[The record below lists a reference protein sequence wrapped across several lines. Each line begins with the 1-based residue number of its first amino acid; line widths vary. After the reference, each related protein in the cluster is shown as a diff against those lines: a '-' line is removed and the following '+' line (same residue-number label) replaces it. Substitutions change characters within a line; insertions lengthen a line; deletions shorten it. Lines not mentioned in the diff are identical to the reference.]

1 MGDKGRLLV
10 LPMVALSLAFF
21 VVPLVVLVAISVT
34 DWPKGTN
41 ITLAAYRG
49 FLGDAFNVGVMIN
62 TLLLGLKVV
71 GATTLLGVP
80 IGLLYLHSPPGWRRQ
95 AIIFLT
101 LLPILTSNVVRTF
114 AWIVILGREGLLN
127 TALLG
132 LGLTNTPVRL
142 LFTEFGLVLALTQ
155 IELPLMVLPLIAV
168 LSRLDHRHLEAA
180 ATLGAG
186 SWRVLLTVILPAA
199 VPGILAGWV
208 LVFASAA
215 TSFVTQAVIG
225 GARNIYLPLFV
236 YQQVGTLFNWPLA
249 AAVAVVLLVSTG
261 SVLIGLALLGRHRRL
276 VAYA

>member
-1 MGDKGRLLV
+1 MIDKGRLLV
-10 LPMVALSLAFF
+10 VPMVMLSLAFF
-21 VVPLVVLVAISVT
+21 VTPLLVLVAVSVT
-34 DWPKGTN
+34 DWPRGGSV
-41 ITLAAYRG
+41 TLNAYRN
-49 FLGDAFNVGVMIN
+49 FLEDSFNVGVMIN
-62 TLLLGLKVV
+62 TLLLGVKVV
-71 GATTLLGVP
+71 AATTLLGLP
-80 IGLLYLHSPPGWRRQ
+80 IGLLYLSSGSRWRRV
-95 AIIFLT
+95 IIFIT

-127 TALLG
+127 AVLIG
-132 LGLTNTPVRL
+132 LGLTNTPIKL

-168 LSRLDHRHLEAA
+168 LTRLDQRHLEAA

-186 SWRVLLTVILPAA
+186 SWRILLTVILPAA
-199 VPGILAGWV
+199 APGVLAGWV
-208 LVFASAA
+208 LVFASAV

-261 SVLIGLALLGRHRRL
+261 SVLVGLALLGRHRRL
-276 VAYA
+276 TAYA

>member
-1 MGDKGRLLV
+1 MGDNRRLLL
-10 LPMVALSLAFF
+10 LPMVVLSLAFF
-21 VVPLVVLVAISVT
+21 VVPLFVMVAVSLT
-34 DWPKGTN
+34 DWPRGGEV
-41 ITLAAYRG
+41 TLEAYRG
-49 FLGDAFNVGVMIN
+49 FLGDPFNVGVMIN
-62 TLLLGLKVV
+62 TLLGLKVV
-71 GATTLLGVP
+71 GATTLLGLP
-80 IGLLYLHSPPGWRRQ
+80 IGLLYLHAPPRWRHV
-95 AIIFLT
+95 IIFLT

-127 TALLG
+127 SALIG
-132 LGLTNTPVRL
+132 LGLTNTPMRL

-155 IELPLMVLPLIAV
+155 IELPLLVLPLIAV
-168 LSRLDHRHLEAA
+168 LSRLDQRYLEAA

-186 SWRVLLTVILPAA
+186 SWRILVTVILPAA
-199 VPGILAGWV
+199 IPGILAGWV
-208 LVFASAA
+208 LVFASAV

-261 SVLIGLALLGRHRRL
+261 TVLIALTMLGRHKRL

>member
-1 MGDKGRLLV
+1 MGDDRRLLV
-10 LPMVALSLAFF
+10 LPMVVLSLAFF
-21 VVPLVVLVAISVT
+21 VVPLFVMVAVSLT
-34 DWPKGTN
+34 DWPRGSEL
-41 ITLAAYRG
+41 TLEAYRG
-49 FLGDAFNVGVMIN
+49 FLGDPFNLGVMVN

-71 GATTLLGVP
+71 GATTLLGLP
-80 IGLLYLHSPPGWRRQ
+80 IGLLYLHAPPRWRHV
-95 AIIFLT
+95 IIFLT

-127 TALLG
+127 AALIG

-155 IELPLMVLPLIAV
+155 IELPLLVLPLIAV
-168 LSRLDHRHLEAA
+168 LSRLDQRHLEAA

-186 SWRVLLTVILPAA
+186 SWRILFTVILPAA
-199 VPGILAGWV
+199 IPGILAGWV
-208 LVFASAA
+208 LVFASAI

-261 SVLIGLALLGRHRRL
+261 TVLIGLTLLGRHKRL

>member
-10 LPMVALSLAFF
+10 LPMVVLSLAFF
-21 VVPLVVLVAISVT
+21 VVPLAVLVMVSLT
-34 DWPKGTN
+34 NWPHGTTF
-41 ITLAAYRG
+41 TLAAYQG
-49 FLGDAFNVGVMIN
+49 FLGDPFNVGVMVN
-62 TLLLGLKVV
+62 TLLLGVKVV
-71 GATTLLGVP
+71 GLTTLFGLP
-80 IGLLYLHSPPGWRRQ
+80 IGLLYLHAGPRGRH
-95 AIIFLT
+95 AIIFVT

-127 TALLG
+127 AALLG
-132 LGLTNTPVRL
+132 TGLTNTPVRL

-155 IELPLMVLPLIAV
+155 IELPLLVLPLIAV
-168 LSRLDHRHLEAA
+168 LSRLDQRHIEAA

-186 SWRVLLTVILPAA
+186 SWRILVTVILPAA
-199 VPGILAGWV
+199 IPGILAGWV
-208 LVFASAA
+208 LVFASAV

-261 SVLIGLALLGRHRRL
+261 SVLLCIALLGRHRRL

>member
-1 MGDKGRLLV
+1 MGDKRRLLV
-10 LPMVALSLAFF
+10 VPMVVLSLAFF
-21 VVPLVVLVAISVT
+21 VVPLLVMVVVSLT
-34 DWPKGTN
+34 DWPRGGN
-41 ITLAAYRG
+41 LTLAAYRG
-49 FLGDAFNVGVMIN
+49 FLGDPFNLGVMVN

-71 GATTLLGVP
+71 GATTLLGIP
-80 IGLLYLHSPPGWRRQ
+80 IGLLYLHSAPRWRHV
-95 AIIFLT
+95 IIFLT

-127 TALLG
+127 TALIG
-132 LGLTNTPVRL
+132 FGLTNTPVRL

-155 IELPLMVLPLIAV
+155 IELPLLVLPLIAV
-168 LSRLDHRHLEAA
+168 FSRLDQRHLEAA

-199 VPGILAGWV
+199 IPGILAGWV
-208 LVFASAA
+208 LVFASAI

-261 SVLIGLALLGRHRRL
+261 TVLIGLTMLGRHRRL

>member
-21 VVPLVVLVAISVT
+21 VVPLFVLVAVSLT
-34 DWPKGTN
+34 DWPRDGN

-49 FLGDAFNVGVMIN
+49 FLGDPFNVGVMVN

-71 GATTLLGVP
+71 GATTLLGMP
-80 IGLLYLHSPPGWRRQ
+80 IGLLYLHSPPRWRQ
-95 AIIFLT
+95 AIIFVT

-127 TALLG
+127 GALIG

-168 LSRLDHRHLEAA
+168 LSRLDQRHLEAA

-199 VPGILAGWV
+199 APGILAGWV
-208 LVFASAA
+208 LVFSSAV

-236 YQQVGTLFNWPLA
+236 YQQVRTLFNWPLA

-276 VAYA
+276 VAHA